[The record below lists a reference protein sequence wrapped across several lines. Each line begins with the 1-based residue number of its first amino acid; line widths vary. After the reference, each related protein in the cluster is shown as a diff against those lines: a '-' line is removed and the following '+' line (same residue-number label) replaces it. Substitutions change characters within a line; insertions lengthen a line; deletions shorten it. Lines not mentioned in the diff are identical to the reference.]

1 MVAGLPSRFKRDRRT
16 VGRKKKVFAGCCF
29 HSRGW
34 WRQMRVRNT
43 MDASRRRTSSGLM
56 ELPLT
61 PTRAG
66 KEGEWGTCS
75 PPALPFLLLRVLQAM
90 GSAKR
95 PLEWPPRCLGGRKS
109 QTRME
114 TELVLFS
121 FCFKPETRILRDLI
135 HGI

>member
-1 MVAGLPSRFKRDRRT
+1 MAGLPSRFKRDQRT
-16 VGRKKKVFAGCCF
+16 VVKKRLCWLLLPQPWLVETNAGPKYHRCLK
-29 HSRGW
+29 
-34 WRQMRVRNT
+34 
-43 MDASRRRTSSGLM
+43 DRTSSGLM

-75 PPALPFLLLRVLQAM
+75 PSALPFLLLRVLQAT
-90 GSAKR
+90 GSAKK
-95 PLEWPPRCLGGRKS
+95 PLEWPPRCLRGRKS

-121 FCFKPETRILRDLI
+121 FCFKPKTRILRDLI
-135 HGI
+135 HSI

>member
-16 VGRKKKVFAGCCF
+16 VGKKKSLCWLLLSQPWLVETNAGPKYHGCLK
-29 HSRGW
+29 
-34 WRQMRVRNT
+34 
-43 MDASRRRTSSGLM
+43 DRTSSGLM

-61 PTRAG
+61 PTRTG

-95 PLEWPPRCLGGRKS
+95 PLEWPARCLGGHKS

-114 TELVLFS
+114 TEPVLFS

-135 HGI
+135 HGM